1 MSIHFAPPSVPK
13 ASIGS
18 WGAAD
23 RGAIFFAAAAC
34 LESRWNLLCWKP
46 REPKIDGRGQ
56 HTHQGKAQGKD
67 RIRLTQSSHQP
78 ARRKTSR

>member
-23 RGAIFFAAAAC
+23 RGAIFF
-34 LESRWNLLCWKP
+34 
-46 REPKIDGRGQ
+46 RGEVIC
-56 HTHQGKAQGKD
+56 D
-67 RIRLTQSSHQP
+67 I
-78 ARRKTSR
+78 